1 MIETIVCSHSRELT
15 IQLPPEYVDQDLRI
29 TVCALAELPPAQAK
43 RQLGWMKGPLE
54 LSPDF
59 DEPLDDFREF
69 SS

>member
-43 RQLGWMKGPLE
+43 RQLGWMKGLE

-59 DEPLDDFREF
+59 DEPLEDFRDF
-69 SS
+69 SP